1 VRVAVGGPTTPEHH
15 GRLKQARELV
25 ASNQYADSLTHYQ
38 SLIDSSQLLEETRGD
53 LRQLVDQNPADPR
66 VRRLLG
72 DTHMRLGDLQSA
84 LDTYRSALDQ
94 L

>member
-1 VRVAVGGPTTPEHH
+1 MPEHH

-25 ASNQYADSLTHYQ
+25 ASSQYSDSLPHYQ
-38 SLIDSSQLLEETRGD
+38 TLIDASQLLEETRGD

-66 VRRLLG
+66 LRRLLG

>member
-1 VRVAVGGPTTPEHH
+1 MRPATPAGPEHQQS
-15 GRLKQARELV
+15 LQTARQLV
-25 ASNQYADSLTHYQ
+25 ASNQYGSSLEHYQ

-53 LRQLVDQNPADPR
+53 LRQLVDQQPADPKL
-66 VRRLLG
+66 RRLLG
-72 DTHMRLGDLQSA
+72 DTHMRLGDLQAA